1 MDGRIF
7 YRRATPTW
15 SSWETI
21 TTSDVKE
28 YSYEN
33 NNIKKGRIYFKKI
46 GRVVQVQ
53 CEEDFTNLGSGIVTY
68 INTIAEDIRPLDDV
82 KFSSWN
88 NKSYIFMCVQKSGS
102 VYFGNYS
109 GASISKPTN
118 GAFQGT
124 YLV

>member
-7 YRRATPTW
+7 YRRATPSW

-21 TTSDVKE
+21 TTSDVNE
-28 YSYEN
+28 YSYKN
-33 NNIKKGRIYFKKI
+33 NNIKEGHIYFKKI
-46 GRVVQVQ
+46 GRVVQVI
-53 CEEDFTNLGSGIVTY
+53 CDKDFTNLDSGIVTY
-68 INTIAEDIRPLDDV
+68 IDAIAEEIRPLEDV
-82 KFSSWN
+82 MFSSWN
-88 NKSYIFMCVQKSGS
+88 NQSYIFMCVKKSGS
-102 VYFGNYS
+102 VCFGNYS